1 MAEEAKASPGKGR
14 PLCEFPEGA
23 LDLLKQLTEGKLS
36 AWKGSGMM
44 TWDEVV
50 RVMNEN
56 FTPVNKM
63 HYPKFTYMILQPIA
77 VENGWYTPSHPTPRA
92 GRPKGMG
99 DKAPRSTLLA
109 RNPEWKVEMEK
120 YFGALPKPLPR
131 GSIAAAY
138 AHMKE
143 KFPDFAFTK
152 AGFYSVSNKMLNE
165 GKSSFEV
172 VLDEEERADVESVI
186 VEEAEKQYEVYAKE
200 VTYNRGYV
208 TAFNEEDA
216 IMRAHEEFYEDES
229 WQEVESSIDFMIL
242 GPVHHLR
249 DVLLAVKFG
258 VFKVCALQGVP
269 VRARAREEC
278 GEWGARITFTRESG
292 ENGRAKHH

>member
-1 MAEEAKASPGKGR
+1 MAEEAKDSPRKGR
-14 PLCEFPEGA
+14 PRRPPCEFPEGA

-36 AWKGSGMM
+36 AWKNSGMM

-63 HYPKFTYMILQPIA
+63 LYPKFTYMILQPIA
-77 VENGWYTPSHPTPRA
+77 VENGWYTPSRPPPRA

-186 VEEAEKQYEVYAKE
+186 VEEAEKQYEVYANCFSKCKAH
-200 VTYNRGYV
+200 V

-216 IMRAHEEFYEDES
+216 IMRAHEEFYAGEDD
-229 WQEVESSIDFMIL
+229 WQEVESSIDFMISGTDEREYYEKKAAEL
-242 GPVHHLR
+242 EARVAELESQNASQKKRIQLR
-249 DVLLAVKFG
+249 CDCVSI
-258 VFKVCALQGVP
+258 
-269 VRARAREEC
+269 R
-278 GEWGARITFTRESG
+278 
-292 ENGRAKHH
+292 